1 MICFG
6 LLRPSFQKLELLGEQ
21 TWGLGVEGGVGG
33 RGGWAVGGA
42 RKAAEDAL
50 VEIFGFT
57 RTV

>member
-1 MICFG
+1 M
-6 LLRPSFQKLELLGEQ
+6 
-21 TWGLGVEGGVGG
+21 GVGGG
-33 RGGWAVGGA
+33 RGGGWGAVGGA

>member
-1 MICFG
+1 MMICFG

-21 TWGLGVEGGVGG
+21 TWGLGVEGGG
-33 RGGWAVGGA
+33 AVGGA

>member
-1 MICFG
+1 MNKHG
-6 LLRPSFQKLELLGEQ
+6 G
-21 TWGLGVEGGVGG
+21 WGWKGGWVGG
-33 RGGWAVGGA
+33 GGAVGGA